1 MQKLIIYIMI
11 RILSLITIAL
21 LAVNANGANP
31 EVYSFMYGDSVRTY
45 TMSVPDSLDESR
57 PLIIYTHGYGSSHRH
72 QRQDLNRGAEIYG
85 FAVCYPDGTTDSNG
99 KKGWNVGY
107 PSQQSMDID
116 EADFFEALIK
126 EVCQRFGLS
135 RENVFL
141 TGMSN
146 GGDLCYHFMYTRP
159 ELFKAYA
166 SVAGLTFTWVYL
178 QHRLTS
184 PVPFMEIHGTADKTS
199 MWNGDPCNTG
209 GWGPYLPVEMAVSAI
224 ACNNRCTSVTT
235 SSIPVMPEST
245 RRVTRYDYTG
255 SPDGADVTLIEIE
268 GGPHKWNDGDIDT
281 GTVVCEYFSQFLRSI
296 D

>member
-11 RILSLITIAL
+11 RILSLIAVAL
-21 LAVNANGANP
+21 LAINGLCENP

-99 KKGWNVGY
+99 KRGWNVGY

-116 EADFFEALIK
+116 EADFFEALMK

-146 GGDLCYHFMYTRP
+146 GGDLCYHFIYTRP

-184 PVPFMEIHGTADKTS
+184 PVPFMEIHGTADSTS
-199 MWNGDPCNTG
+199 MCSIGDCLQQQVHVIDDIVYTCDAG
-209 GWGPYLPVEMAVSAI
+209 KHTACHALRLHGISRWCRCDPYRNRGRPPQVE
-224 ACNNRCTSVTT
+224 
-235 SSIPVMPEST
+235 
-245 RRVTRYDYTG
+245 
-255 SPDGADVTLIEIE
+255 
-268 GGPHKWNDGDIDT
+268 
-281 GTVVCEYFSQFLRSI
+281 
-296 D
+296 